1 MGDTARGFTSKKSDD
16 VPITKHPRSRSPVGL
31 REKIFGAPLPY
42 YSGPYSVGQMDIEV
56 PVREP
61 RTFSKIKRQHKHVLN
76 LETVLFSVFYPSGFG
91 SGEGVSPEGEKK
103 WSRVTWLPRP
113 RVEIAK
119 GYSKFAGLPSWLT
132 VAFFGMTT
140 AFTKLPAFRN
150 AKLATHW
157 PSENAH
163 ESESGYQTKN
173 SAGEPPP
180 GEPESPCFPL
190 LIFSHGLGG
199 TRTTYS
205 SVCGEFASYGFVVVA
220 VEHRDGSGPRTFVNL
235 PKKGDQFGSQN
246 VDHSDEARERGYER
260 FDYVFPEGNARDTV
274 PGNEQ
279 GVDGELR
286 SAQIQFRLAEIEEA
300 YYIMT
305 QIHDGKGTQIAQA
318 NLRQRSPGRMGSSSR
333 GLKGIDWESWAG
345 RFHLQQV
352 TMLGHSF
359 GAATTVEILRHQTK
373 RFPYVS
379 QGILYDPWGGA
390 IQQAEFE
397 SEHQIHNP
405 LLCINS
411 EAFMY
416 WPSNFSS
423 IMSLCREAKSQGT
436 LCWLLTVRG
445 SVHISQ
451 SDFSLLYPK
460 VSSFLLKMTVNP
472 RRAIDLNINASLEFL
487 KMVMPKRISAMN
499 RGTNE
504 RLLELEQLDCLPDVH
519 QPKDKYIAGKLRIP
533 HELRV
538 RLTPRWTQRY
548 TRGKTRK
555 FQGGNDESKNERGER
570 RKTRKNIAR
579 DPQGKILPGLEDLE
593 IGEEVWMHVAPTAEE
608 LKRFGIPEGEDGNRS
623 AAEERDRAGG
633 NEDGMVDCEGPGEGG
648 EQRNEGGGLAGHRG
662 IEERMMGRG

>member
-1 MGDTARGFTSKKSDD
+1 MGDTTKESIPDKLDHVHTTKQPKTRPPAGF
-16 VPITKHPRSRSPVGL
+16 
-31 REKIFGAPLPY
+31 REKILRKPLPY

-61 RTFSKIKRQHKHVLN
+61 RTFSNIKRQHKHVLN
-76 LETVLFSVFYPSGFG
+76 LETVLFSVFYPSSFG

-103 WSRVTWLPRP
+103 WSRATWLPRP
-113 RVEIAK
+113 RVEVAK
-119 GYSKFAGLPSWLT
+119 GYSKFAGLPSWPT
-132 VAFFGMTT
+132 MAFFGMTT

-150 AKLATHW
+150 AKLAKHW
-157 PSENAH
+157 PPENAR
-163 ESESGYQTKN
+163 ESEFGYQTKN

-220 VEHRDGSGPRTFVNL
+220 IEHRDGSGPRTFVNL
-235 PKKGDQFGSQN
+235 PKMGDKFGSQN

-260 FDYVFPEGNARDTV
+260 FDYVFPEGNARDTT
-274 PGNEQ
+274 PNNEK

-286 SAQIQFRLAEIEEA
+286 AAQIQLRLAEIEEA

-305 QIHDGKGTQIAQA
+305 QIHDGDGARIAEA
-318 NLRQRSPGRMGSSSR
+318 NLRQNSPGRVGGSSR
-333 GLKGIDWESWAG
+333 GLKGVDWQSWKS

-359 GAATTVEILRHQTK
+359 GAATTVEVLRSQAE
-373 RFPYVS
+373 RFPYIS

-390 IQQAEFE
+390 IQQADCD
-397 SEHQIHNP
+397 SENLIHNP

-416 WPSNFSS
+416 WPSNFSR

-451 SDFSLLYPK
+451 SDFSLLYPN

-487 KMVMPKRISAMN
+487 KMVMPRRISAMN

-504 RLLELEQLDCLPDVH
+504 GLLEVEQLDELPDVH
-519 QPKDKYIAGKLRIP
+519 QPKKKYIAGRLRIP
-533 HELRV
+533 HEMRV
-538 RLTPRWTQRY
+538 RLTPQWVRMTK
-548 TRGKTRK
+548 GKT
-555 FQGGNDESKNERGER
+555 KNCQERCACRNGR
-570 RKTRKNIAR
+570 RKPKKNIAT

-593 IGEEVWMHVAPTAEE
+593 IGEEIWMHVAPTAEE
-608 LKRFGIPEGEDGNRS
+608 LRKHGIGGKNGNQS
-623 AAEERDRAGG
+623 AANERDRDEG
-633 NEDGMVDCEGPGEGG
+633 NSGGMVHCEGPGEGA
-648 EQRNEGGGLAGHRG
+648 EQKNEGGGLAGHRG
-662 IEERMMGRG
+662 IEQRMMDRG

>member
-1 MGDTARGFTSKKSDD
+1 MKDTAEGLTVDKPDD
-16 VPITKHPRSRSPVGL
+16 VPTTKHRKSRPPAGL
-31 REKIFGAPLPY
+31 REKILRKPLPY

-61 RTFSKIKRQHKHVLN
+61 RTFSNIKRQHKHVLN
-76 LETVLFSVFYPSGFG
+76 LETVLFSIFYPSGFG

-103 WSRVTWLPRP
+103 WSRATWLPRP
-113 RVEIAK
+113 RVEMAR
-119 GYSKFAGLPSWLT
+119 GYSKFAGLPSWPT
-132 VAFFGMTT
+132 IAWFGMTT

-157 PSENAH
+157 PSENAR

-220 VEHRDGSGPRTFVNL
+220 VEHRDGSGPRTFINL
-235 PKKGDQFGSQN
+235 PKNGDKFGSQN
-246 VDHSDEARERGYER
+246 VDHTDEARKRGYER
-260 FDYVFPEGNARDTV
+260 FDYVFPEGNARDTT
-274 PGNEQ
+274 PNNEQ
-279 GVDGELR
+279 GVDAELR
-286 SAQIQFRLAEIEEA
+286 AAQIQLRLAEIEEA

-305 QIHDGKGTQIAQA
+305 QIHNGNGSQLAQA
-318 NLRQRSPGRMGSSSR
+318 NLRQSSPGRIGGSSR
-333 GLKGIDWESWAG
+333 GLKGIDWESWKD

-359 GAATTVEILRHQTK
+359 GAATTVEVLRTQTK

-390 IQQAEFE
+390 IQQADSE
-397 SEHQIHNP
+397 SEYQIHNP
-405 LLCINS
+405 LLCISS

-451 SDFSLLYPK
+451 SDFSLLYPN

-499 RGTNE
+499 RGTDE
-504 RLLELEQLDCLPDVH
+504 GILQVEQLDRLPDVH
-519 QPKDKYIAGKLRIP
+519 QPKDKYIAGRLRIP
-533 HELRV
+533 HELRI
-538 RLTPRWTQRY
+538 RLTPLWMRRY
-548 TRGKTRK
+548 TDGKTKQCQEEGCNDKNGNRK
-555 FQGGNDESKNERGER
+555 RG
-570 RKTRKNIAR
+570 KNIAR
-579 DPQGKILPGLEDLE
+579 DPLGKVLPGLEDLE
-593 IGEEVWMHVAPTAEE
+593 VGEEVWMHVAPTAEE
-608 LKRFGIPEGEDGNRS
+608 LIKHGIEGKNGNQS
-623 AAEERDRAGG
+623 AARERDRDGG
-633 NEDGMVDCEGPGEGG
+633 NRDGMVDSGGPGEGG
-648 EQRNEGGGLAGHRG
+648 EQGDEGGGVAGHRG
-662 IEERMMGRG
+662 IEQRMMDRG

>member
-1 MGDTARGFTSKKSDD
+1 MGDTARGFAPDKPKY
-16 VPITKHPRSRSPVGL
+16 VPITKHPKSREPAGF
-31 REKIFGAPLPY
+31 REKILRTPLPY

-56 PVREP
+56 PVRQP
-61 RTFSKIKRQHKHVLN
+61 RTFSNIKREHKHVLN
-76 LETVLFSVFYPSGFG
+76 LETVLFSIFYPSGFG

-103 WSRVTWLPRP
+103 WSRSTWLPRP
-113 RVEIAK
+113 RVETAK
-119 GYSKFAGLPSWLT
+119 GYGKFAGIPPWLT

-157 PSENAH
+157 PPENSR
-163 ESESGYQTKN
+163 ESEAGYQTKN

-235 PKKGDQFGSQN
+235 PKTGDKFGSEN
-246 VDHSDEARERGYER
+246 VDYSDEARERGYER
-260 FDYVFPEGNARDTV
+260 FDYVFPEGNAKDTF

-279 GVDGELR
+279 GVDGILR
-286 SAQIQFRLAEIEEA
+286 SAQIQLRLAEIEEA
-300 YYIMT
+300 YYVMT
-305 QIHDGKGTQIAQA
+305 QIHHGNGSLVAQA
-318 NLRQRSPGRMGSSSR
+318 NLRESSPGRMGGSSR
-333 GLKGIDWESWAG
+333 GLKGIDWESWKN

-359 GAATTVEILRHQTK
+359 GATTAVEALRYQTK
-373 RFPYVS
+373 RFPYIS

-390 IQQAEFE
+390 IQPADCE
-397 SEHQIHNP
+397 SEYQIHSP

-416 WPSNFSS
+416 WPSNFSR

-436 LCWLLTVRG
+436 LCWMLTVRG

-472 RRAIDLNINASLEFL
+472 RRALDLNINASLEFL

-504 RLLELEQLDCLPDVH
+504 KLLEVKELDQLPVVH
-519 QPKDKYIAGKLRIP
+519 QPQEKYIAQKLRIP
-533 HELRV
+533 HEMRV
-538 RLTPRWTQRY
+538 RLTPQWARKY
-548 TRGKTRK
+548 TIGKTNK
-555 FQGGNDESKNERGER
+555 CQEEGCNDKNERG
-570 RKTRKNIAR
+570 KQKMKNVAR
-579 DPQGKILPGLEDLE
+579 DPLGHVLFGLEDLE
-593 IGEEVWMHVAPTAEE
+593 VGEEIWMHVAPTADE
-608 LKRFGIPEGEDGNRS
+608 LKRFGIAGTDGMRS
-623 AAEERDRAGG
+623 AARERDG
-633 NEDGMVDCEGPGEGG
+633 NEGNSDGMVDCVGLREGG
-648 EQRNEGGGLAGHRG
+648 IQKNEGGGMAGRRG
-662 IEERMMGRG
+662 IEQRIMGKG